1 MISRDQFFFSMATFE
16 QAEVAVA
23 VAVAATP
30 GADVVCVV
38 IDVYRMLST
47 VKCVVF
53 CFVGF

>member
-1 MISRDQFFFSMATFE
+1 MAAFE

-53 CFVGF
+53 CFVGFWLVFG

>member
-1 MISRDQFFFSMATFE
+1 MAAFE

-38 IDVYRMLST
+38 IDVI
-47 VKCVVF
+47 
-53 CFVGF
+53 